1 MIQAPSVPG
10 CSGCPLFDC
19 DENLCLI
26 VHGDSKH
33 RGREKQ
39 RKHAAAGG
47 DFDASSRVY
56 ADLLKVREFF
66 LVLRSLRLCKALRM
80 AEDVDLAWIGDSE
93 SIVDSALF
101 QIWKARM
108 AFLFFKGNLE
118 EWTTVFEPYLNTMQT
133 NSVQEIM
140 MCLAEA
146 IWSLPVEA
154 ISPQQGAVPADEAI
168 SPQQGALPNISFT
181 EKENITCMCPNEE
194 TGYYFIN

>member
-1 MIQAPSVPG
+1 
-10 CSGCPLFDC
+10 
-19 DENLCLI
+19 
-26 VHGDSKH
+26 
-33 RGREKQ
+33 
-39 RKHAAAGG
+39 
-47 DFDASSRVY
+47 
-56 ADLLKVREFF
+56 
-66 LVLRSLRLCKALRM
+66 M

-93 SIVDSALF
+93 SIVDSAPF

-108 AFLFFKGNLE
+108 AFLLFKGNLE